1 MEPEPEEKE
10 DKFYRKNKIARFFL
24 NDQRVRPHMIPKPSE
39 GVCFATLPKELREEI
54 WKFSLPRQR
63 HIRFYRTY
71 GERDPIQ
78 LRICYE
84 SRQVALRYYKKIEAF
99 RHGDRSPYVDLEV
112 DTINWPD
119 LAQLHKNGEGGHLP
133 KTSYWDTREVEE
145 ELTNIKNVTLI
156 FPLRLHPR
164 FPDATLFR
172 AGSEHFAH
180 QIFRKA
186 KEMIDQPW
194 RIKADTTD
202 QQGEAIIVV
211 FWDTETGKDY
221 LPNRMERIIKKL
233 EEEVNQYVK
242 ENEEHVARV
251 RVVIRKGISS
261 SCRERIASEAN
272 TTEQL
277 TVSET

>member
-164 FPDATLFR
+164 FPDALGLTIATNGRHSIDTLDGMVID
-172 AGSEHFAH
+172 AL
-180 QIFRKA
+180 KLCPNL
-186 KEMIDQPW
+186 KE
-194 RIKADTTD
+194 
-202 QQGEAIIVV
+202 IV
-211 FWDTETGKDY
+211 
-221 LPNRMERIIKKL
+221 I
-233 EEEVNQYVK
+233 EVY
-242 ENEEHVARV
+242 
-251 RVVIRKGISS
+251 
-261 SCRERIASEAN
+261 CRPDDEAN
-272 TTEQL
+272 FRWRP
-277 TVSET
+277 